1 MDNVKKIIITVLIIA
16 VIVYSVIVF
25 DMGRV
30 SYPSI
35 SEQADLLRECDY
47 DLDYE
52 AIESFADAW
61 DNYIEELNT
70 EYEYR
75 NDCDY

>member
-1 MDNVKKIIITVLIIA
+1 MKKIIRAVLIIA

-25 DMGRV
+25 DMNRV
-30 SYPSI
+30 SSSSI

-52 AIESFADAW
+52 AIEAFSVAW
-61 DNYIEELNT
+61 DAYMAEIEVEHDPQI
-70 EYEYR
+70 YG
-75 NDCDY
+75 DY